1 MKKWHLWLAAS
12 IGLVV
17 IAGMMIR
24 EFDVAALHQL
34 SLSPLFFLGVGIA
47 VLLFAVQN
55 LMLTL
60 RFHHLVRHKLTLGQ
74 SFRINVLCEF
84 TSAVTPSAVG
94 GSGLAFIYL
103 NREGVSMGR
112 SIFTMFAALLA
123 DEAFLAISS
132 FLLYLFVP
140 SHLLFSM
147 VEDGMAASAADSANE
162 LIKGGIQVIFL
173 GSTAVVAIWTLILY
187 VLLLHK
193 PESFGWVLKCCCK
206 IPFLH
211 RFLPK
216 AEKFSEEMT
225 MASKEAKQEGKRF
238 WGQLMGYTSLAWL
251 SRFAIVVPILLA
263 FHADGNL
270 LVAWCRQWVMWMIS
284 ILSPTPG
291 GSGVAELMFRL
302 YYSDFLPDASLAIL
316 AAMLWRL
323 IFYYPFLVM
332 GMLVLPKWM
341 GRSKEVIDGK

>member
-1 MKKWHLWLAAS
+1 MKKWHLWVAAS

-17 IAGMMIR
+17 IVGMMIR
-24 EFDVAALHQL
+24 EFDVDALGQID
-34 SLSPLFFLGVGIA
+34 LSPRFFLGVAVA
-47 VLLFAVQN
+47 VLLFAMQN
-55 LMLTL
+55 LMLTF
-60 RFHHLVRHKLTLGQ
+60 RFHHLARRKITLSQ

-123 DEAFLAISS
+123 DEAFLAVSS
-132 FLLYLFVP
+132 LLLYLLVP
-140 SHLLFSM
+140 SHLLFSLGGESM
-147 VEDGMAASAADSANE
+147 EGW
-162 LIKGGIQVIFL
+162 IKGGIHVVFL
-173 GSTAVVAIWTLILY
+173 GSTAIVAIWSLILY
-187 VLLLHK
+187 VLLLHR
-193 PESFGWVLKCCCK
+193 PNCFGWVLKCCCK
-206 IPFLH
+206 IPFLR

-225 MASKEAKQEGKRF
+225 LASAEARQEGAKF
-238 WGQLMGYTSLAWL
+238 WMQLMGYTSLAWL
-251 SRFAIVVPILLA
+251 SRFAIVVAILFA

-270 LVAWCRQWVMWMIS
+270 LLAWSRQCVMWMIS

-316 AAMLWRL
+316 AAMLWRMV
-323 IFYYPFLVM
+323 FYYPFLVM
-332 GMLVLPKWM
+332 GTLVLPKW
-341 GRSKEVIDGK
+341 IGKYGNKQQI

>member
-1 MKKWHLWLAAS
+1 MKKWHLWVAAS

-17 IAGMMIR
+17 IAMMMVR
-24 EFDVAALHQL
+24 EFSVDSLQKLQL
-34 SLSPLFFLGVGIA
+34 TSRFFLGVGLAA
-47 VLLFAVQN
+47 VFFALQN

-60 RFHHLVRHKLTLGQ
+60 RFHHLVRRKISLGQ
-74 SFRINVLCEF
+74 CFRINVLCEF

-103 NREGVSMGR
+103 NREGITMGR

-123 DEAFLAISS
+123 DEAFLGISS
-132 FLLYLFVP
+132 LLLYVLVP
-140 SHLLFSM
+140 SHLLFSLGDESW
-147 VEDGMAASAADSANE
+147 V
-162 LIKGGIQVIFL
+162 KGSVQLVFL
-173 GSTAVVAIWTLILY
+173 GSTLIVMAWTLILY
-187 VLLLHK
+187 VLLLLR
-193 PESFGWVLKCCCK
+193 PTSLGWVLKCCCK
-206 IPFLH
+206 IPFLR

-216 AEKFSEEMT
+216 VEKFSNEMAL
-225 MASKEAKQEGKRF
+225 ASREAKQEGKRF
-238 WGQLMGYTSLAWL
+238 WIQLMGYTSMAWL
-251 SRFAIVVPILLA
+251 FRFAIVVAILVA
-263 FHADGNL
+263 FHANGNML
-270 LVAWCRQWVMWMIS
+270 LAWARQWVMWMIS

-332 GMLVLPKWM
+332 GTLVLPKWM
-341 GRSKEVIDGK
+341 DRAKRL

>member
-24 EFDVAALHQL
+24 EFDINTL
-34 SLSPLFFLGVGIA
+34 SKIRLSSTFFLGIGLA
-47 VLLFAVQN
+47 VVLFAIQN
-55 LMLTL
+55 LMFTL
-60 RFHHLVRHKLTLGQ
+60 RYQHLCQHKLSLWQ
-74 SFRINVLCEF
+74 SFRVNVLCEF

-94 GSGLAFIYL
+94 GSGLAFVYL

-132 FLLYLFVP
+132 CILYLLVP
-140 SHLLFSM
+140 SSMLFC
-147 VEDGMAASAADSANE
+147 MANGEGSVVASSE
-162 LIKGGIQVIFL
+162 WIKGGIQIIFL
-173 GSTAVVAIWTLILY
+173 GSTIIVALWTFFLY
-187 VLLLHK
+187 LFLLHR
-193 PESFGWVLKCCCK
+193 PQLLGWVLKACCK
-206 IPFLH
+206 MPWLKKFQP
-211 RFLPK
+211 RV
-216 AEKFSEEMT
+216 EKFSADMT
-225 MASKEAKQEGKRF
+225 LASQEAKLEGRRF
-238 WGQLMGYTSLAWL
+238 WLQLMGYTTIGWA
-251 SRFAIVVPILLA
+251 SRFAIVVSILIA
-263 FHADGNL
+263 FCCHGNM

-302 YYSDFLPDASLAIL
+302 YYADFLPDASVAIL
-316 AAMLWRL
+316 AAMLWRA

-332 GMLVLPKWM
+332 GTIVLPKWI
-341 GRSKEVIDGK
+341 GQKFNK

>member
-1 MKKWHLWLAAS
+1 MKKWHLWVAAS

-17 IAGMMIR
+17 IAMMMVR
-24 EFDVAALHQL
+24 EFSVDSLQKLQL
-34 SLSPLFFLGVGIA
+34 TSRFFLGVGLAA
-47 VLLFAVQN
+47 VLFALQN

-60 RFHHLVRHKLTLGQ
+60 RFHHLVRRKISLGQ
-74 SFRINVLCEF
+74 CFRINVLCEF

-103 NREGVSMGR
+103 NREGITMGR

-123 DEAFLAISS
+123 DEAFLGISS
-132 FLLYLFVP
+132 LLLYVLVP
-140 SHLLFSM
+140 SHLLFSLGDESW
-147 VEDGMAASAADSANE
+147 V
-162 LIKGGIQVIFL
+162 KGSVQLVFL
-173 GSTAVVAIWTLILY
+173 GSTLIVMAWTLILY
-187 VLLLHK
+187 VLLLLR
-193 PESFGWVLKCCCK
+193 PTSLGWVLKCCCK
-206 IPFLH
+206 IPFLR

-216 AEKFSEEMT
+216 VEKFSHEMAL
-225 MASKEAKQEGKRF
+225 ASREAKQEGKRF
-238 WGQLMGYTSLAWL
+238 WIQLMGYTSMAWL
-251 SRFAIVVPILLA
+251 FRFAIVVAILVA
-263 FHADGNL
+263 FHANGNML
-270 LVAWCRQWVMWMIS
+270 LAWARQWVMWMIS

-332 GMLVLPKWM
+332 GTLVLPKWM
-341 GRSKEVIDGK
+341 GKNRNK